1 MNKEKCKIVI
11 ELEYDL
17 GDSTFTNFP
26 RLAREVEDTIYAE
39 TPLDITK
46 VKTKEIFVKDEW
58 KSVYL
63 NLD

>member
-1 MNKEKCKIVI
+1 MNKEKCKIVV
-11 ELEYDL
+11 EFEYDL
-17 GDSTFTNFP
+17 GDSAYTNFP
-26 RLAREVEDTIYAE
+26 RLAREVEDTIYKE
-39 TPLDITK
+39 TPLEITK